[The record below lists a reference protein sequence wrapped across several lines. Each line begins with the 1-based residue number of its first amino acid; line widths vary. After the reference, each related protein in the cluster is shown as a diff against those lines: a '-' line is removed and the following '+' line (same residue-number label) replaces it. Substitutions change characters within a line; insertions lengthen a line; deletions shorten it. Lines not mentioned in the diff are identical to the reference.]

1 MLDSQ
6 GLTIQ
11 NLMNQQMQNNY
22 ADNWRQ
28 RVNSEVTPNDS
39 TVMARMRQSLID
51 RGVDNR
57 AHQDAIIANMMVESS
72 GNPNAKN
79 PNSSARGLMQW
90 LTGRQPK
97 AWDWDSQVDHIVN
110 TYNKFGGDNWLD
122 RKAYDRFMNTTDSAE
137 AARLL
142 RQYWERPEK
151 HTYNFTDKYINQ
163 MYSKKAF
170 GGELGTN
177 GTDFTNGLL
186 EVNAG
191 STHEANPFQG
201 VQLGVDAEG
210 TPNLVEEGET
220 IFNDYVFS
228 NRLKVPAF
236 MKKEL
241 GLGGKMDKDLTFAD
255 ASKEIAEE
263 SVERP
268 NDPISMNGLRAGLS
282 KLAQIQ
288 ETERMRLQAEEDNA
302 AMEQGLM
309 AYGGEKGNLFAG
321 EGNRPNIIRSRGI
334 NGEYLGDWSDAPVFH
349 TPGLIEAAQ
358 LAEEQYHIDTRA
370 KALMKKGKS
379 REAAYKQATEERA
392 NLSTGIAPTA
402 GRGRMTYKH
411 STPRGIYARNKAAY
425 TQAR

>member
-11 NLMNQQMQNNY
+11 NLMNQQMKNNY

-28 RVNSEVTPNDS
+28 RVNPEVTPNDS
-39 TVMARMRQSLID
+39 VVMARMRQSLID

-186 EVNAG
+186 EINAG

-201 VQLGVDAEG
+201 V
-210 TPNLVEEGET
+210 
-220 IFNDYVFS
+220 
-228 NRLKVPAF
+228 
-236 MKKEL
+236 
-241 GLGGKMDKDLTFAD
+241 
-255 ASKEIAEE
+255 
-263 SVERP
+263 
-268 NDPISMNGLRAGLS
+268 
-282 KLAQIQ
+282 
-288 ETERMRLQAEEDNA
+288 
-302 AMEQGLM
+302 
-309 AYGGEKGNLFAG
+309 
-321 EGNRPNIIRSRGI
+321 
-334 NGEYLGDWSDAPVFH
+334 
-349 TPGLIEAAQ
+349 
-358 LAEEQYHIDTRA
+358 
-370 KALMKKGKS
+370 
-379 REAAYKQATEERA
+379 
-392 NLSTGIAPTA
+392 
-402 GRGRMTYKH
+402 
-411 STPRGIYARNKAAY
+411 
-425 TQAR
+425 